1 MQNYGNIFSNRGRS
15 VEHKGNPVTKNIYF
29 QTDTGEEK
37 LAYMNIDC
45 PENMEIEDTIVGN
58 YIQMYVNI
66 LEKKVDFPSHS
77 LPFSSFQH
85 HHALPLFKLSVT
97 KPPPS
102 SKLVHFN
109 PAHFGQSLLIAQEN
123 EDEMTTQ
130 ILPMLSVSR

>member
-1 MQNYGNIFSNRGRS
+1 
-15 VEHKGNPVTKNIYF
+15 
-29 QTDTGEEK
+29 
-37 LAYMNIDC
+37 MNIDC